1 MDSKQIRSF
10 DTINECVKHFL
21 KQGQPIKKI
30 AMAFS
35 HEHTI
40 VIGKYSIN
48 VAPMKRMKKKERSEH
63 LKTLFPSV
71 FSEKTWLDR
80 FEKEFAKWNAK

>member
-10 DTINECVKHFL
+10 DNINECVKHFL
-21 KQGQPIKKI
+21 KEGHSIKKI
-30 AMAFS
+30 VMAYAS
-35 HEHTI
+35 EHTI

-48 VAPMKRMKKKERSEH
+48 IAPMKRMKKKERAEH
-63 LKTLFPSV
+63 LKTLFPSI

-80 FEKEFAKWNAK
+80 FEKEFARWNKV